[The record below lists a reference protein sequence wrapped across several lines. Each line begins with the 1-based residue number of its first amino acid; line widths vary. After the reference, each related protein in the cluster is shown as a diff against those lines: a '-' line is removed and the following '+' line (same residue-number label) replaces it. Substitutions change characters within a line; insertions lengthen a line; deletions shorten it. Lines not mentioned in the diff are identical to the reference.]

1 MLCCQE
7 EEFRLAGSSAE
18 VVEDIAIHS
27 RKSRAEEFMQVLFL
41 PASDLKKLFTI
52 NMKVVLSEEQN
63 CIQLQLAGCKSSA
76 VWRYYSD

>member
-1 MLCCQE
+1 
-7 EEFRLAGSSAE
+7 
-18 VVEDIAIHS
+18 
-27 RKSRAEEFMQVLFL
+27 MQVLFL